1 MHVARGSCQ
10 YNTHFS
16 SVRALGDPQD
26 FQDTQVLSLYSYLKI
41 IFTVSSLEM
50 HAISLK
56 SDKLFKNWMEA
67 EKTETQEEK
76 SNTASFHKQL
86 KE

>member
-1 MHVARGSCQ
+1 M
-10 YNTHFS
+10 
-16 SVRALGDPQD
+16 
-26 FQDTQVLSLYSYLKI
+26 

-56 SDKLFKNWMEA
+56 SDKLFHNWMEA

-76 SNTASFHKQL
+76 S
-86 KE
+86 